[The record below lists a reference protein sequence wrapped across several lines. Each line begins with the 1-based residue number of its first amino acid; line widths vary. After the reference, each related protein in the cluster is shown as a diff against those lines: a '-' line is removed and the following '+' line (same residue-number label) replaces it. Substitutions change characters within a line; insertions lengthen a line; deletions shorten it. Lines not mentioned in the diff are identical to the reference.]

1 MNPVLVAELLKWLLG
16 VAALVAMA
24 VGVGAVV
31 GAIDGHR
38 SARALAEH
46 READFWRTAHEKPE
60 PRKRA

>member
-16 VAALVAMA
+16 ALALVAMA
-24 VGVGAVV
+24 VGVGVIVAV
-31 GAIDGHR
+31 IDGRR